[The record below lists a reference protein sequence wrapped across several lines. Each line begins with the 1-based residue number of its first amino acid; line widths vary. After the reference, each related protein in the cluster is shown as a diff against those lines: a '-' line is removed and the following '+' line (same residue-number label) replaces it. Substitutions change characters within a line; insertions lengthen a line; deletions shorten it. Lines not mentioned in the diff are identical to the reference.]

1 MTKNDINQKPVTTVR
16 HTIADVENSF
26 IGIVGAIF
34 TGFIGLVLFK
44 MSVVASIGDFL
55 LTVMCVVEVL
65 RGITSV
71 KNKSLI
77 EKNNGSQNLE
87 AQQMFKVNDEKIK
100 KYNKIK
106 TICMILGIVL
116 IIVGLLFFSKLR

>member
-1 MTKNDINQKPVTTVR
+1 M
-16 HTIADVENSF
+16 
-26 IGIVGAIF
+26 
-34 TGFIGLVLFK
+34 
-44 MSVVASIGDFL
+44 
-55 LTVMCVVEVL
+55 TVMCVVEVL

-77 EKNNGSQNLE
+77 EKNNGSQNPE
-87 AQQMFKVNDEKIK
+87 VQQMFKVNDEKIK

-106 TICMILGIVL
+106 TICLILGIVL

>member
-1 MTKNDINQKPVTTVR
+1 M
-16 HTIADVENSF
+16 
-26 IGIVGAIF
+26 
-34 TGFIGLVLFK
+34 
-44 MSVVASIGDFL
+44 
-55 LTVMCVVEVL
+55 TVMCVVEVL